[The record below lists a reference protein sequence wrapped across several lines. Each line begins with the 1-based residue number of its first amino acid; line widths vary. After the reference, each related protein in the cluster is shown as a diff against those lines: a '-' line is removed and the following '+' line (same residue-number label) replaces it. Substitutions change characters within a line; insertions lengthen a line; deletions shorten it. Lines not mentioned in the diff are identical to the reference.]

1 MSISQNE
8 IVANEQL
15 ITDCHERV
23 LLYLQEHQV
32 EIDKMGKRSI
42 RNAIKGLMRTIPDLR
57 SMSGEEIANNLVG
70 IAAIDTLRMQLM
82 QEEDIRRNKEHLKKK
97 EQEKK
102 QMEEKNAPA
111 PAVDEQPPE
120 SPDAVSPV
128 PKVEEPDQDAVIS
141 PPEKKAKAKPSGKAP
156 SRTMEKEKK
165 DISSSAAIRSL
176 YKGREKTY
184 SQAELRKMNMDYGK
198 RIKKLRSQMSNTQ
211 TYLNLYCEDRVIL
224 SAIPSFVKKNEAKHP
239 DLVRIPGYDLSS
251 MKGVFRYAMS
261 CMMDDM
267 TKRFGE
273 DSPLFDYMLQML
285 DEENARQ
292 QDLQEQLQAL
302 LAEYE
307 QFRTGMLLHGEME

>member
-1 MSISQNE
+1 MSSISQND
-8 IVANEQL
+8 ITAREQL

-42 RNAIKGLMRTIPDLR
+42 RNAIKGLVRTIPDLGA
-57 SMSGEEIANNLVG
+57 MSGEEIANNLVG
-70 IAAIDTLRMQLM
+70 IAAIDSLRMQLL
-82 QEEDIRRNKEHLKKK
+82 QQEDIRRNMELLEKK
-97 EQEKK
+97 EREKK
-102 QMEEKNAPA
+102 QIEEKTAPS
-111 PAVDEQPPE
+111 VDAKPQE
-120 SPDAVSPV
+120 SPDSLSPAPSPV
-128 PKVEEPDQDAVIS
+128 GEETEKATGEVLA
-141 PPEKKAKAKPSGKAP
+141 EKKTKPSKKTPSGTGK
-156 SRTMEKEKK
+156 KEEK
-165 DISSSAAIRSL
+165 DISSSAAIRNL

-224 SAIPSFVKKNEAKHP
+224 SSIPSFVKKNEAKHP
-239 DLVRIPGYDLSS
+239 ELVRIPGYDLSS

-261 CMMDDM
+261 CMMEDM